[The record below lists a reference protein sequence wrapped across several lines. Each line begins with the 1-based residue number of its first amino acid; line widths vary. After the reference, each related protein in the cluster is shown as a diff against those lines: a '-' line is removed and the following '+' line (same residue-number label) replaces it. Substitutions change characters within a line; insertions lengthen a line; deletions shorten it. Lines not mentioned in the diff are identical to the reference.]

1 MYHILFS
8 SADALLFDS
17 YNAKNHDFMSDIEL
31 EKTSTFT
38 ADSHKS
44 YHITFVVE
52 FDLMTRVIASSWCEV
67 EVIAHSIF
75 DNFDFSGISS
85 KGKSD
90 EIKTDRRFRR
100 TMIELVRSN

>member
-1 MYHILFS
+1 
-8 SADALLFDS
+8 
-17 YNAKNHDFMSDIEL
+17 
-31 EKTSTFT
+31 
-38 ADSHKS
+38 
-44 YHITFVVE
+44 
-52 FDLMTRVIASSWCEV
+52 MTRVIASSWCEV

-90 EIKTDRRFRR
+90 ETKIDSRFRR